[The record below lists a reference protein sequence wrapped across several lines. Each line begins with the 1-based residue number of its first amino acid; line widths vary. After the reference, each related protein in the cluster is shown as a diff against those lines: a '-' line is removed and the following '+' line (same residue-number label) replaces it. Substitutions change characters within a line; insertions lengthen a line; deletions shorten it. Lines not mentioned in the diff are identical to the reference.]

1 MSAIEQSFARRIP
14 IIVEPV
20 FIDVAVIPY
29 KSNIKE
35 KKPMK
40 NLLMLTIALMLPAF
54 AAHAETSKKG
64 DLNDAEIAHI
74 VVTANQVDIDAGN
87 LAKKKASHEDVH
99 AYAHRMVGEHT
110 DVNKE
115 AKDLAAKLNV
125 TPQDNPISK
134 SLKEDGK
141 KNLEKLQGLSG
152 KDFDKAYIDGEVDL
166 HTKVI
171 DVADNKLVP
180 NVKNEELKA
189 LLVKV
194 RPTLVSHLDHA
205 KKIQEKLK

>member
-1 MSAIEQSFARRIP
+1 
-14 IIVEPV
+14 
-20 FIDVAVIPY
+20 
-29 KSNIKE
+29 
-35 KKPMK
+35 MK

-54 AAHAETSKKG
+54 AVHAETNKKG

-74 VVTANQVDIDAGN
+74 VVTANQVDINAGN
-87 LAKKKASHEDVH
+87 LAKKKASDGDVH

-115 AKDLAAKLNV
+115 AKELAAKLNV

-134 SLKEDGK
+134 SLNEDGK
-141 KNLEKLQGLSG
+141 KNLEKLERLSG
-152 KDFDKAYIDGEVDL
+152 KDFDKAYIDGEIDL
-166 HTKVI
+166 HKKVI

-194 RPTLVSHLDHA
+194 RPAFVSHLEHA
-205 KKIQEKLK
+205 QKIQAKLK